1 MYSRSVLVLVAALG
15 IFAFAAPAVSRAESQ
30 SEWLH
35 RQLQTTDGY
44 APPPALPAQ
53 DGDRA
58 AASTVRRVA
67 SRAPH
72 PGKSAPRTRR
82 VSQQRA
88 TAPETP
94 VCRETYAV
102 SEPSPAQAECPECR
116 VIESTREVDLHGEG
130 IGLAALGALLF
141 FAGFK
146 VMKTVGAVQP
156 G

>member
-1 MYSRSVLVLVAALG
+1 MYSKSVLVVVARSAYSLSLH
-15 IFAFAAPAVSRAESQ
+15 PQSRAESQ

-44 APPPALPAQ
+44 APPPVLPAQ

-82 VSQQRA
+82 VSA
-88 TAPETP
+88 TASHRSRNPR
-94 VCRETYAV
+94 VSRAYAV

-116 VIESTREVDLHGEG
+116 VIESKREVDLHGEG

-141 FAGFK
+141 LAGFK